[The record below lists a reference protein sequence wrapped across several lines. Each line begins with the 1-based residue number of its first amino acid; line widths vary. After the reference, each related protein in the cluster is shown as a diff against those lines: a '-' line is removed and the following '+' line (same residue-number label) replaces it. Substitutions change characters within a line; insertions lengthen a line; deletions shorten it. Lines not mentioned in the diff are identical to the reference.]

1 MRSRTETRSGVPGA
15 QGGQSSGQIRRRGR
29 YGAGIIV
36 YGTLPIAANT
46 VPIMVAIWHGGIN
59 AAYMCPSCKAG
70 MRCRLTIGITYIE
83 VPNDYH
89 GTAAVVR

>member
-1 MRSRTETRSGVPGA
+1 MNRRQSRIRIRRVVPCA
-15 QGGQSSGQIRRRGR
+15 PGGQSSGQIRRRGR
-29 YGAGIIV
+29 YGAGIVV

-70 MRCRLTIGITYIE
+70 M
-83 VPNDYH
+83 
-89 GTAAVVR
+89 